1 MMPAIA
7 ECSQRTPYQR
17 TKDVPVRFW
26 KRIAE
31 LRRCIEP
38 IEDSDTGRFNASLVL
53 DHLAWLPNSAS
64 RMDDFLK
71 TAAWRIPEP
80 ERDRLKR
87 AALSRELRTYG
98 AAECGKLTGLI
109 WKARCDQNI
118 RTIRAI
124 DTPPDAVLR
133 ATRMEEG
140 AARSRQYR
148 TLQRTLPKP
157 VPLNKRKAEE
167 LLQRRLAAI
176 NGAVP
181 AAGISVVELCQILRK
196 LKNGPFVGVADSS
209 LGKTIR
215 RAIER
220 DPGLFTAI
228 KPFDGRPDLIP
239 GMWVT
244 REPPPIAATTTATK
258 ETNMTA
264 TSKENAPGLPTTEA
278 EYRVHLA
285 AKLADFTPATAAA
298 ELPHWFNSPAEKTLR
313 SACGIPER
321 GEFLS
326 IANARRNELLALR
339 DRETA

>member
-1 MMPAIA
+1 MMPAEA
-7 ECSQRTPYQR
+7 RPFSRSPYK
-17 TKDVPVRFW
+17 TTADVPVLAW

-31 LRRCIEP
+31 IKRLIEP
-38 IEDSDTGRFNASLVL
+38 IEDSDMGRLNVGIAL
-53 DHLAWLPNSAS
+53 DHLAWLPDAPA
-64 RMDDFLK
+64 RMDHFLR
-71 TAAWRIPEP
+71 TAARRIPEA
-80 ERDRLKR
+80 ERDLLKH
-87 AALSRELRTYG
+87 AALNRELRTYD
-98 AAECGKLTGLI
+98 AAECGKLFGLI
-109 WKARCDQNI
+109 WKTRCDQNI
-118 RTIRAI
+118 RTMRAI

-133 ATRMEEG
+133 ATRMEDG
-140 AARSRQYR
+140 AARSRRYR

-157 VPLNKRKAEE
+157 LPLNKRKAEE

-176 NGAVP
+176 NSAVP
-181 AAGISVVELCQILRK
+181 AAGISVVELCQILKK
-196 LKNGPFVGVADSS
+196 LKNGPFLEVANSS

-244 REPPPIAATTTATK
+244 REPPPPAATSTITK
-258 ETNMTA
+258 ETNMT
-264 TSKENAPGLPTTEA
+264 TTTTVPAPGLPTTEA
-278 EYRVHLA
+278 EYRVHFA

-298 ELPHWFNSPAEKTLR
+298 ELPHWFNSPTEKTLR

-321 GEFLS
+321 GEYFT

-339 DRETA
+339 NREKV